1 MNSDK
6 LKDLINIQTRNTKSI
21 AFAIN
26 SGVTPYLNGNEV
38 LEFLAKDV
46 PDSSHIVFSWVEYK
60 INVYNEVLWKELDY
74 KIKKLWKDWHLKL
87 FKAEID
93 HFKGKDIRSRNNWRS
108 EDKSYNP
115 RKYIRNKTVDIK
127 NKKKLILSKI
137 EQIILKEN
145 KINKLNSED
154 FGRWDI
160 IISKADQLIVDYNLY
175 VEELLPVKYNKNKII
190 NADSDDWN
198 SISSLNQL

>member
-1 MNSDK
+1 M
-6 LKDLINIQTRNTKSI
+6 
-21 AFAIN
+21 
-26 SGVTPYLNGNEV
+26 
-38 LEFLAKDV
+38 
-46 PDSSHIVFSWVEYK
+46 
-60 INVYNEVLWKELDY
+60 
-74 KIKKLWKDWHLKL
+74 
-87 FKAEID
+87 
-93 HFKGKDIRSRNNWRS
+93 
-108 EDKSYNP
+108 
-115 RKYIRNKTVDIK
+115 DIK